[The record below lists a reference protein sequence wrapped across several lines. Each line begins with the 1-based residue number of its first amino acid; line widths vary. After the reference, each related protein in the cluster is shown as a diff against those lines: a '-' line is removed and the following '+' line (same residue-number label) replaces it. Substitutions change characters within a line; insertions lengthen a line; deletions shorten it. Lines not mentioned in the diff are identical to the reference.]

1 MGLKIYHNPK
11 CSKSRRALA
20 LIQERGIEPEIV
32 EYLQKPFKPSELRE
46 TLAKLALRPRDVL
59 RQKEAKEEGFADDL
73 ADEALI
79 QAICA
84 HPRTLQRPIIVNG
97 HKAVLGRPPENVL
110 RIL

>member
-46 TLAKLALRPRDVL
+46 TLAKLALRPRDIL

-73 ADEALI
+73 AAGLSDRIGLNLLI
-79 QAICA
+79 SNEI
-84 HPRTLQRPIIVNG
+84 LNI
-97 HKAVLGRPPENVL
+97 KL
-110 RIL
+110 RSMLNA